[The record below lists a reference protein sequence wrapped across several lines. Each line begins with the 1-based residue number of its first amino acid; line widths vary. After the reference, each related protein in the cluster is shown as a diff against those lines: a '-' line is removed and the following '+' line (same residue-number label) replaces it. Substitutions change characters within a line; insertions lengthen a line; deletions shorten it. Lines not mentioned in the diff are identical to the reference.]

1 MPFTIF
7 KMEIGTKLEE
17 VLLEL
22 QFQKMDHGL
31 STNLVIYIVMAH
43 KPKNGNDIQV
53 VQKIL
58 EQELMDLSLSSVA
71 QRLKGGKVSI
81 NWDKQNG
88 IKSQVVQPIL
98 Q

>member
-1 MPFTIF
+1 MVH
-7 KMEIGTKLEE
+7 KL
-17 VLLEL
+17 
-22 QFQKMDHGL
+22 
-31 STNLVIYIVMAH
+31 
-43 KPKNGNDIQV
+43 KNGNDIQV

-98 Q
+98 QLAIKDNHLYQMSLGKSIGIKISS